1 MRVDALPR
9 TLAVAGDEADALDS
23 GNRIGRRYEFL
34 RGNMRRF
41 CGLYSSCFFQ
51 IASEMAAIRRANVN
65 FARFGFV
72 PLATRR

>member
-34 RGNMRRF
+34 RGNMRF

-51 IASEMAAIRRANVN
+51 IAKEMAAIRRANVN
-65 FARFGFV
+65 FARFGLV